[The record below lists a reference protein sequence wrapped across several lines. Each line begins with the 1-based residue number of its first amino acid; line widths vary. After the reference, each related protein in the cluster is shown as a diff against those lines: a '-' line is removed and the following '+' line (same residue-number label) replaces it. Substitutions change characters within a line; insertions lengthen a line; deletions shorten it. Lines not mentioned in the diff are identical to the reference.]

1 MGFYYN
7 QPGVNMINANGS
19 SARKQQQGFY
29 YNQEQPGFYYNQQQQ
44 QPGFYYD
51 QQQQQLGFYYNQ
63 QQQGFYYD
71 QQDGD
76 TNFAAEWK
84 TNEVSAKVMT
94 AAKKI
99 ASAKV
104 AAVLIANQHAPG
116 ATENRILAQI
126 SAERLAYEAAEIYM
140 NATAPNAKLTIK
152 EIRSALF
159 AIAVKAIDGK

>member
-1 MGFYYN
+1 MIKPKINMDFYYN
-7 QPGVNMINANGS
+7 Q
-19 SARKQQQGFY
+19 
-29 YNQEQPGFYYNQQQQ
+29 QPGFYYNQQQQ
-44 QPGFYYD
+44 QPGFYYG
-51 QQQQQLGFYYNQ
+51 QQQQQPGFYYNQ

-76 TNFAAEWK
+76 ENYSDVSSVGPDRSVAWK
-84 TNEVSAKVMT
+84 TNAIAVNVSN

-116 ATENRILAQI
+116 ATEKRILAQI

-140 NATAPNAKLTIK
+140 NATAPNEKLTIR

-159 AIAVKAIDGK
+159 AIAVKAIDGN

>member
-7 QPGVNMINANGS
+7 Q
-19 SARKQQQGFY
+19 
-29 YNQEQPGFYYNQQQQ
+29 QPGFYYNQQQQ
-44 QPGFYYD
+44 QQGFYYG
-51 QQQQQLGFYYNQ
+51 QQQQQPGFYYNQ

-76 TNFAAEWK
+76 ENYSAPSTNFAAAWK
-84 TNEVSAKVMT
+84 TNEIAEKVST

-140 NATAPNAKLTIK
+140 NATAPNEKLTIR
-152 EIRSALF
+152 EIRSAMF
-159 AIAVKAIDGK
+159 VIAVKAIGGK